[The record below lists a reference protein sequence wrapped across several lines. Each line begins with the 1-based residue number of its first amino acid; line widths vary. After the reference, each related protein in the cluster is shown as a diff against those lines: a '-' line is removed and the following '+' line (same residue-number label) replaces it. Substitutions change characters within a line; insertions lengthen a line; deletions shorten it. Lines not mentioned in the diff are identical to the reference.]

1 MKTAHEIATEAAK
14 LVGGDRAQQ
23 HGDKGAN
30 FNATAVLWNAYLS
43 IRKGGAAAPITG
55 SDFANMMVLAKM
67 SRIHTGAI
75 FNMDNFVDMAGYS
88 ACGGEVALQEQTDP
102 AAETITWTPWGG
114 RSKLSPV
121 PDNTLVEWWNDRRL
135 PEQKWAGE
143 IDWSAVFEYRVIESE
158 WFNHDGTP
166 FMPMILNDMTDIFI
180 EYKTHNHRVHAIHAR
195 WSEVVRWR
203 YA

>member
-67 SRIHTGAI
+67 SRIHTGAV

-88 ACGGEVALQEQTDP
+88 ACGGEVALQEDL
-102 AAETITWTPWGG
+102 
-114 RSKLSPV
+114 SKARDVLNS
-121 PDNTLVEWWNDRRL
+121 TM
-135 PEQKWAGE
+135 
-143 IDWSAVFEYRVIESE
+143 IESE

-180 EYKTHNHRVHAIHAR
+180 EYKTHSHRVHAVHAR
-195 WSEVVRWR
+195 WSEVIRWR